1 MRNIDGCGEKRKVF
15 RHFKRK
21 QNEMGEG
28 SREWLLC
35 LVHGSR
41 GGAEIRVRRRQKKG
55 RERRRDGR
63 ARISVQWLQGCVES

>member
-1 MRNIDGCGEKRKVF
+1 MVVEKKKVF

-41 GGAEIRVRRRQKKG
+41 GGAEIRVCRRQKKEG
-55 RERRRDGR
+55 GKEEGT
-63 ARISVQWLQGCVES
+63 G